1 MEASNVREVDVLIT
15 GAGLAGLTLARQLL
29 LERPEIRIL
38 MVDRGA
44 EIPNPKQKVGEAT
57 VQVSGYYYS
66 RVLELEEYLLQE
78 HYLKYNLR
86 FYWKSQRG
94 GEVWEDLSQSY
105 IRKVSNIATFQLDR
119 NTFEAEVLRR
129 NRECPSFELIN
140 PITGLDVDLAEEGP
154 HGFRF
159 EVDGREI
166 AGRAAWVVDASG
178 RNRFLARKQKLERP
192 SPIKHGASFLW
203 VDGLLDPEKIT
214 NLDRKALRIRPE
226 RGTLGHFPTF
236 LATNHYC
243 GEGYWFWEIPLHGK
257 TSLGLVYD
265 SAVVSSKDVSTA
277 DKLIEWI
284 CREYPLY
291 ARDLPQR
298 KVLHHSG
305 FTSFALDSGQTI
317 SPSGWALCGEACRF
331 TDPLYSPGGD
341 LISIYNTLI
350 ADCILT
356 RDRQELEAKVRF
368 YEPLAR
374 AVYEAYVPSFA
385 VSYCTLGDQE
395 CFSLRYVW
403 ELTVYFAYYVFPF
416 INDLH
421 VNRAFL
427 PAFLRRFG
435 LLGPI
440 NQGIHRLLA
449 AYYRWKKENVAL
461 EAPEPVFFEFMEV
474 GALASAELTFYKV
487 GVGLDEAR
495 QVLDEQLENLRD
507 LARWTAAH
515 VAASVLDDPR
525 AATNGAF
532 IRGIDI
538 DDLQFDPAAM
548 AERLEAACRETSETY
563 VWRFPVPCMARF
575 RAERLAPAEV
585 SMEVIAEA
593 VG

>member
-1 MEASNVREVDVLIT
+1 
-15 GAGLAGLTLARQLL
+15 
-29 LERPEIRIL
+29 
-38 MVDRGA
+38 
-44 EIPNPKQKVGEAT
+44 
-57 VQVSGYYYS
+57 
-66 RVLELEEYLLQE
+66 
-78 HYLKYNLR
+78 
-86 FYWKSQRG
+86 
-94 GEVWEDLSQSY
+94 
-105 IRKVSNIATFQLDR
+105 
-119 NTFEAEVLRR
+119 
-129 NRECPSFELIN
+129 
-140 PITGLDVDLAEEGP
+140 
-154 HGFRF
+154 
-159 EVDGREI
+159 
-166 AGRAAWVVDASG
+166 VDASG
-178 RNRFLARKQKLERP
+178 RNRFLARRQKLERP

-214 NLDRKALRIRPE
+214 NLDRKAIRMRPE

-317 SPSGWALCGEACRF
+317 SASGWALCGEACRF

-350 ADCILT
+350 TDCILT
-356 RDRQELEAKVRF
+356 RDRQELEAKVRL

-421 VNRAFL
+421 VDKTFL
-427 PAFLRRFG
+427 PTFLRRFG
-435 LLGPI
+435 QLGPI
-440 NQGIHRLLA
+440 NHGIHRLLA
-449 AYYRWKKENVAL
+449 AYYRWKKENVVL

-474 GALASAELTFYKV
+474 GALAAAELTFYKV
-487 GVGLDEAR
+487 GISREEAR
-495 QVLDEQLENLRD
+495 QVLDEQLDNLRD

-515 VAASVLDDPR
+515 VASAVLDDPR
-525 AATNGAF
+525 AATNAAF

-538 DDLQFDPAAM
+538 DNLQFDPAAM
-548 AERLEAACRETSETY
+548 AERLEATCRETSETY
-563 VWRFPVPCMARF
+563 VWRFAVPCMARF
-575 RAERLAPAEV
+575 RTERLALAEV
-585 SMEVIAEA
+585 GMEAIVEA

>member
-1 MEASNVREVDVLIT
+1 MAEKSFREVDVLIA
-15 GAGLAGLTLARQLL
+15 GAGLAGLTLARHLL
-29 LERPEIRIL
+29 LAEPGIEIL

-44 EIPNPKQKVGEAT
+44 EIPSPKQKVGEAT

-94 GEVWEDLSQSY
+94 GDVWEDLSQSY
-105 IRKVSNIATFQLDR
+105 IRKVSNIATYQLDR

-129 NRECPSFELIN
+129 NRESASFELIH
-140 PITGLDVDLAEEGP
+140 PITGLDVDLGEEGP
-154 HGFRF
+154 HAFHF
-159 EVDGREI
+159 EVDGEEI
-166 AGRAAWVVDASG
+166 AGRARWVVDASG
-178 RNRFLARKQKLERP
+178 RNRFLVKRQKLDRP

-203 VDGLLDPEKIT
+203 VDGLLDPEKCT
-214 NLDRKALRIRPE
+214 DLDRKAIRLRPE
-226 RGTLGHFPTF
+226 RSALGHFPTF

-265 SAVVSSKDVSTA
+265 SANVNSKDVATA

-291 ARDLPQR
+291 TRDLPQR

-350 ADCILT
+350 ADAILT
-356 RDRQELEAKVRF
+356 RDRKELEAKVRL

-374 AVYEAYVPSFA
+374 AVYEAYVPSFS

-403 ELTVYFAYYVFPF
+403 ELTIYFAFYVFPF

-421 VNRAFL
+421 VDRTFL
-427 PAFLRRFG
+427 PGFLRRFG
-435 LLGPI
+435 QLGPI
-440 NQGIHRLLA
+440 NHGLHRILA
-449 AYYRWKKENVAL
+449 AYYRWKKENVILAT
-461 EAPEPVFFEFMEV
+461 PEPVFFEFMEV
-474 GALASAELTFYKV
+474 GALASAELTFYRV
-487 GVGLDEAR
+487 GVSLDEAR
-495 QVLDEQLENLRD
+495 EVLDEQLENLRD
-507 LARWTAAH
+507 LARWTFAVVTAA
-515 VAASVLDDPR
+515 VLDDPR
-525 AATNGAF
+525 ALTNAAY

-538 DDLQFDPAAM
+538 DDLQLDPAAM
-548 AERLEAACRETSETY
+548 AGRLEAACREASETY
-563 VWRFPVPCMARF
+563 TWRFPVPAMECF
-575 RAERLAPAEV
+575 RTERLVEAQ
-585 SMEVIAEA
+585 MEA